1 MTKTLLSAL
10 VMIVSSSSAFAA
22 HTTLDCAFKI
32 GPMPYLNTRLD
43 VTGPDQFGSTLTL
56 LSVSGS
62 ETASISAEKVS
73 TVSSDEQDRFTLD
86 ATDSSTFTTLIIY
99 KADSSGI
106 SQAKLLMSPNAV
118 SDELDGT
125 CQYN

>member
-10 VMIVSSSSAFAA
+10 VMIVSSSPAFAA
-22 HTTLDCAFKI
+22 HTALDCAFKI

-43 VTGPDQFGSTLTL
+43 VTGPDQFGPTLTL
-56 LSVSGS
+56 LSVSGT

-86 ATDSSTFTTLIIY
+86 ATDSSAFSTLIIY

-106 SQAKLLMSPNAV
+106 SPAKLLMSPNAV